1 MEASKIWLL
10 LLASAVAGC
19 GKQVAI
25 ASDVAIKHQ
34 HDAALQRQI
43 ELLQAERVRVSAAAA
58 TGGAGLAVLTLEVMN
73 PAPQPPDTLKQR
85 VHKLAHL
92 LVLDLASPGQYQAVN
107 ALATFKPGFFSPG
120 GTSSSQAFI
129 YSTASLR

>member
-1 MEASKIWLL
+1 MRKKWLWLL
-10 LLASAVAGC
+10 AAGLTAC
-19 GKQVAI
+19 GQTLEI
-25 ASDVAIKHQ
+25 ASDVALKHQ
-34 HDAALQRQI
+34 YDAAFQQQVQ
-43 ELLQAERVRVSAAAA
+43 LLQAKRVRVSAAAA
-58 TGGAGLAVLTLEVMN
+58 TGGAGLAVLTLEVLN
-73 PAPQPPDTLKQR
+73 PATQPPDTLKQR

>member
-1 MEASKIWLL
+1 MRKKWLWLL
-10 LLASAVAGC
+10 AAGLTAC
-19 GKQVAI
+19 GQPLEI
-25 ASDVAIKHQ
+25 ASDVALKHQ
-34 HDAALQRQI
+34 YDAAFQQQVQ
-43 ELLQAERVRVSAAAA
+43 LLQAKRVRVSAAAA
-58 TGGAGLAVLTLEVMN
+58 TGGAGLAVLTLEVLN
-73 PAPQPPDTLKQR
+73 PATQPPDTLKQR

>member
-1 MEASKIWLL
+1 MRKKWLWLL
-10 LLASAVAGC
+10 AAGLTAC
-19 GKQVAI
+19 GQPLEI
-25 ASDVAIKHQ
+25 ASDVALKHQ
-34 HDAALQRQI
+34 YDAAFQQQVQ
-43 ELLQAERVRVSAAAA
+43 LLQAKRVRVSAAAA
-58 TGGAGLAVLTLEVMN
+58 TGGAGLAVLTLEVLN
-73 PAPQPPDTLKQR
+73 PATQPPDTLKQR

-92 LVLDLASPGQYQAVN
+92 LVLDLASPGRYQAVN

>member
-1 MEASKIWLL
+1 MRKKWLWLL
-10 LLASAVAGC
+10 AAGLTAC
-19 GKQVAI
+19 GQPLEI
-25 ASDVAIKHQ
+25 ASDVALKHQ
-34 HDAALQRQI
+34 YDAAFQQQVQ
-43 ELLQAERVRVSAAAA
+43 LLQAKRVRVSAAAA

-73 PAPQPPDTLKQR
+73 PATQPPDTLKQR